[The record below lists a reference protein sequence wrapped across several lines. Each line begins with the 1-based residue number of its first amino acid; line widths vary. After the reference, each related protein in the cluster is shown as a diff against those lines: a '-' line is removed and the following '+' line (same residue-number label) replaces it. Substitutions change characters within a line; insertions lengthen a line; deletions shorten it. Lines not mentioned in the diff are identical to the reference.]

1 MAATDHPP
9 MISAT
14 NIATPIRLM
23 RIAIGLRSNS
33 APISRRAACIVVT
46 SRDRTRG
53 QLRPG
58 VLQMVKPEHLLLAIG
73 SEHRQ
78 FDRHRH
84 LAQRARLGCD
94 LAEERQL
101 LGTID
106 APSQQPGR
114 ASCGDRGWRYG

>member
-53 QLRPG
+53 QFRPG

-73 SEHRQ
+73 SQHRQ
-78 FDRHRH
+78 FDRPRH
-84 LAQRARLGCD
+84 PAPRDGLGCD
-94 LAEERQL
+94 REDELPL
-101 LGTID
+101 LEI
-106 APSQQPGR
+106 GR
-114 ASCGDRGWRYG
+114 AHVTTPATTAALV